1 MSLKRTLWLALILL
15 TLVFTVIV
23 VALVVQRS
31 ANNTNQNQMET
42 VVVAVRAAGDLDMR
56 HDGIRGVVYQF
67 AYGMAEGLNE
77 DMQLARDDFVE
88 HEAAMRS
95 DVDVIVK
102 SNISTAVREALEDAK
117 PDIESYF
124 NGAKAVLGSASL
136 TGVEANTLRFQESFE
151 VLEEKLGALS
161 ELIEGSTS
169 SIGEMNHAEMNRTFT
184 IVLVVVLTGLLGGA
198 FGIWRFRKW
207 LFNVLGGEP
216 LELQNIAGA
225 VSEGRL
231 DEAMEERPGVYGS
244 LFSMRNMLREQ
255 KERDHIQMVRMSR
268 LRQAIETASVGLMVA
283 DEEFKITY
291 MNPTVSRVLKNAE
304 SEIRKR
310 LPQFDADNLI
320 GECIDVFHKD
330 PSHQRRLLSQ
340 LKQPHNARL
349 QLGNAFFDLTA
360 GTIRDKEGTILGF
373 VVQWNDIS
381 TQIVIEREVQEMVD
395 KAKVGDLKKRIGL
408 EGKDGFVRT
417 LAEGLNELIGVVDLV
432 LEDVRNLMQ
441 RLAEGELQG
450 RMRDDYKGGYDDL
463 AQAANTSMEQ
473 LDRIMRQLID
483 SSDSVS
489 SANQEISSGNNQLSE
504 RTEKQSSSLEE
515 TASSIEELSSNVRNT
530 ADNARQA
537 DQLANLARD
546 AAATGG
552 EVTKRTVSSMGEIN
566 EASRKIAEIIGVID
580 DIAFQTNLL
589 ALNASVEAA
598 RAGEQ
603 GRGFAVV
610 ATEVRNLAQRSATS
624 AREIKDLIEDSVKKV
639 QAGSKLVDESGK
651 NLDEIILHV
660 KKVSDLISDIAAA
673 TEEQSSGLAQV
684 NKAVMELDEITQQN
698 AALAEETA
706 SSAESSL
713 ESVEQMVQLMS
724 FFKVDGSQE
733 STVSAPTSA
742 PRPRAVAEPA
752 ARKTSKPAAAKPAP
766 KKGSGDDEDWEVF

>member
-1 MSLKRTLWLALILL
+1 MTLKRTLWLALILL
-15 TLVFTVIV
+15 TLVFAVIIIV
-23 VALVVQRS
+23 LVGQRS
-31 ANNTNQNQMET
+31 ANDANQSQMEA
-42 VVVAVRAAGDLDMR
+42 VVTAVRAAGDLDMR
-56 HDGIRGVVYQF
+56 HDGIRGVVYQY
-67 AYGMAEGLNE
+67 AYGMTEGRAS
-77 DMQLARDDFVE
+77 DMQLARNDFVE
-88 HEAAMRS
+88 HESAMRS
-95 DVDVIVK
+95 DIEVILK
-102 SNISTAVREALEDAK
+102 SSISTAVGEALENVK
-117 PDIESYF
+117 PDVEHYF
-124 NGAKAVLGSASL
+124 STAKAVLGSPTL
-136 TGVEANTLRFQESFE
+136 TSVETNALKFQESFE

-161 ELIEGSTS
+161 ELIEGRTT
-169 SIGEMNHAEMNRTFT
+169 SIGETNHAELNRTFT
-184 IVLVVVLTGLLGGA
+184 IVLAVVLAGLFGGA

-231 DEAMEERPGVYGS
+231 DEAMEERPGIYGR
-244 LFSMRNMLREQ
+244 LLAMRNMLREQ
-255 KERDHIQMVRMSR
+255 RTRDQAQMVRMSR
-268 LRQAIETASVGLMVA
+268 LQQAIETASVGLMVA

-291 MNPTVSRVLKNAE
+291 MNPAVTQALKNAE
-304 SEIRKR
+304 PEIRKR
-310 LPQFDADNLI
+310 LPQFNADNLI
-320 GECIDVFHKD
+320 GECIDVFHKN
-330 PSHQRRLLSQ
+330 PEHQRRLLTQ
-340 LKQPHNARL
+340 LNKPHDARL
-349 QLGNAFFDLTA
+349 QLGDAYFDLTA
-360 GTIRDKEGTILGF
+360 GTIRDKQGAILGF
-373 VVQWNDIS
+373 VVQWSDIS
-381 TQIVIEREVQEMVD
+381 SQMAIEREVQEMVE
-395 KAKVGDLKKRIGL
+395 KAKLGDLKKRIGL
-408 EGKDGFVRT
+408 EGKEGFVRT
-417 LAEGLNELIGVVDLV
+417 LAEGLNELVGVIDLV
-432 LEDVRNLMQ
+432 LEDIREVMQ

-450 RMRDDYKGGYDDL
+450 RMRDDYQGGYDDL
-463 AQAANTSMEQ
+463 AQAANSSMER
-473 LDRIMRQLID
+473 LDSIMRQLID
-483 SSDSVS
+483 SSDSVRS
-489 SANQEISSGNNQLSE
+489 SNQEISSGNNQLSE

-537 DQLANLARD
+537 DQLSNLARD

-552 EVTKRTVSSMGEIN
+552 EVTKRTVASMGEIN

-598 RAGEQ
+598 RAGDQ

-713 ESVEQMVQLMS
+713 DSVEQMVQLMS
-724 FFKVDGSQE
+724 FFKVDGGQGAA
-733 STVSAPTSA
+733 VSAPKAASRVKAA
-742 PRPRAVAEPA
+742 PEPVAGKA
-752 ARKTSKPAAAKPAP
+752 SKPASKPAS
-766 KKGSGDDEDWEVF
+766 KAESGDEDWEVF

>member
-1 MSLKRTLWLALILL
+1 MTLKRTLWLALILL
-15 TLVFTVIV
+15 TLVFAVIV
-23 VALVVQRS
+23 AALVAQRS
-31 ANNTNQNQMET
+31 ANSSNQHQMEA

-56 HDGIRGVVYQF
+56 HDGIRGVVYQY
-67 AYGMAEGLNE
+67 AYGMSEGLDE
-77 DMQLARDDFVE
+77 DMQLARNDFAE

-102 SNISTAVREALEDAK
+102 SNISKAVRDALENAK
-117 PDIESYF
+117 PDIERYF
-124 NGAKAVLGSASL
+124 NGARAVLGSASL
-136 TGVEANTLRFQESFE
+136 PGVEANAQKFQETFE
-151 VLEEKLGALS
+151 VLEQKLGALS
-161 ELIEGSTS
+161 EIIEGSTA
-169 SIGEMNHAEMNRTFT
+169 SIGEMNHIEMNRTFT
-184 IVLVVVLTGLLGGA
+184 VVLAVVLTGLLGGA
-198 FGIWRFRKW
+198 FGIWRLRKW

-216 LELQNIAGA
+216 VELQNIATS

-231 DEAMEERPGVYGS
+231 DEQMEERPGVYGR
-244 LFSMRNMLREQ
+244 LHAMRNMLREQ
-255 KERDHIQMVRMSR
+255 RARDQTQMVRMSR

-291 MNPTVSRVLKNAE
+291 MNPAVMRALKNAE
-304 SEIRKR
+304 PEIRKR
-310 LPQFDADNLI
+310 LPQFDADKLI

-330 PSHQRRLLSQ
+330 PGHQRRLLTQ
-340 LKQPHNARL
+340 LQHPHDARL
-349 QLGNAFFDLTA
+349 QLGDAFFDLTA
-360 GTIRDKEGTILGF
+360 GTIRDEQGTILGF
-373 VVQWNDIS
+373 VVQWSDIS
-381 TQIVIEREVQEMVD
+381 AQIAIEREVQEMVD
-395 KAKVGDLKKRIGL
+395 KAKLGDLKKRIGL
-408 EGKDGFVRT
+408 EGKEGFVRT
-417 LAEGLNELIGVVDLV
+417 LAEGLNELVGVVDLV
-432 LEDVRNLMQ
+432 LEDIRELMQ

-450 RMRDDYKGGYDDL
+450 RMRDDYQGGYDEL
-463 AQAANTSMEQ
+463 AQAANSSMER
-473 LDRIMRQLID
+473 LDSIMRQLID
-483 SSDSVS
+483 SSDSVRS
-489 SANQEISSGNNQLSE
+489 SNQEISSGNNQLSE

-537 DQLANLARD
+537 DQLSNLARD

-552 EVTKRTVSSMGEIN
+552 EVTKRTVASMGEIN
-566 EASRKIAEIIGVID
+566 EASRKIAEIISVID

-673 TEEQSSGLAQV
+673 TEEQSSGLTQV

-713 ESVEQMVQLMS
+713 DSVEQMVQLMS
-724 FFKVDGSQE
+724 FFKVEGDQE
-733 STVSAPTSA
+733 RAVNASAAAPRSRRTSA
-742 PRPRAVAEPA
+742 PS
-752 ARKTSKPAAAKPAP
+752 ARKASKPTAKTST
-766 KKGSGDDEDWEVF
+766 KTGSGEDEDWEVF

>member
-15 TLVFTVIV
+15 TLVFAVIV
-23 VALVVQRS
+23 IVLVGQRS
-31 ANNTNQNQMET
+31 ANDANQSQMEA
-42 VVVAVRAAGDLDMR
+42 VVTAVRAAGDLDMR
-56 HDGIRGVVYQF
+56 HDGIRGVVYQY
-67 AYGMAEGLNE
+67 AYGMAEGRSS
-77 DMQLARDDFVE
+77 DMQLARNDFAE
-88 HEAAMRS
+88 HESAMRS
-95 DVDVIVK
+95 DIEVILK
-102 SNISTAVREALEDAK
+102 SSISTAVGEALENVK
-117 PDIESYF
+117 PDVEHYF
-124 NGAKAVLGSASL
+124 STAKEVLGSPTL
-136 TGVEANTLRFQESFE
+136 TSVETNALKFQESFE

-161 ELIEGSTS
+161 ELIEGRTT
-169 SIGEMNHAEMNRTFT
+169 SIGEMNHAELNRTFT
-184 IVLVVVLTGLLGGA
+184 IVLTVVLAGLFGGA

-255 KERDHIQMVRMSR
+255 RERDHIQMVRMSR
-268 LRQAIETASVGLMVA
+268 LRQAIEAASVGLMVA

-291 MNPTVSRVLKNAE
+291 MNPAVTQALKNAE
-304 SEIRKR
+304 PEIRKR
-310 LPQFDADNLI
+310 LPQFDADKLI

-330 PSHQRRLLSQ
+330 PSHQRRLLTQ
-340 LKQPHNARL
+340 LQKPHDARL
-349 QLGNAFFDLTA
+349 QLGDAFFDLTA
-360 GTIRDKEGTILGF
+360 GTIRDKQGAIQGF
-373 VVQWNDIS
+373 VVQWSDIS
-381 TQIVIEREVQEMVD
+381 AQIAIEREVQEMVE
-395 KAKVGDLKKRIGL
+395 KAKLGDLKKRIRM
-408 EGKDGFVRT
+408 EGKAGFVRS
-417 LAEGLNELIGVVDLV
+417 LAEGLNELIGVIDLV
-432 LEDVRNLMQ
+432 LEDVRSLMQ
-441 RLAEGELQG
+441 SLAEGELQG
-450 RMRDDYKGGYDDL
+450 RMRDDYQGGYDDL
-463 AQAANTSMEQ
+463 AQAANTSMER
-473 LDRIMRQLID
+473 LDSIMRQLID
-483 SSDSVS
+483 SSDSVRS
-489 SANQEISSGNNQLSE
+489 SNQEISSGNNQLSE

-537 DQLANLARD
+537 DQLSNLARD
-546 AAATGG
+546 AATTGG
-552 EVTKRTVSSMGEIN
+552 EVTKRTVASMGEIN
-566 EASRKIAEIIGVID
+566 EASRKIAEIISVID

-713 ESVEQMVQLMS
+713 DSVEQMVQLMS
-724 FFKVDGSQE
+724 FFKVDGGHE
-733 STVSAPTSA
+733 TVASAPASA
-742 PRPRAVAEPA
+742 PRHKSASETKS
-752 ARKTSKPAAAKPAP
+752 RKTSNPSAKPAP
-766 KKGSGDDEDWEVF
+766 KSGSGDEEDWEVF

>member
-1 MSLKRTLWLALILL
+1 MTLKRSLWLALILL

-23 VALVVQRS
+23 VALVAQRS
-31 ANNTNQNQMET
+31 TNNANQNLMEA
-42 VVVAVRAAGDLDMR
+42 VVIAVRAAGDLDMR
-56 HDGIRGVVYQF
+56 HDGIRGVVYQY
-67 AYGMAEGLNE
+67 AYGMANGLEE
-77 DMQLARDDFVE
+77 DMQLARNDFAE

-136 TGVEANTLRFQESFE
+136 TGVEANTLRFHESFE

-161 ELIEGSTS
+161 ELIEGSTN
-169 SIGEMNHAEMNRTFT
+169 SIGEINHAEMNRTFT
-184 IVLVVVLTGLLGGA
+184 IVLLVVVTGLLGGA
-198 FGIWRFRKW
+198 VGIWRMRKW
-207 LFNVLGGEP
+207 LFGVLGGEP
-216 LELQNIAGA
+216 VELQNIAVS

-231 DEAMEERPGVYGS
+231 DEHMEERPGVYGR
-244 LFSMRNMLREQ
+244 LLAMRDMLREQ
-255 KERDHIQMVRMSR
+255 RERDQAQMVRMSR
-268 LRQAIETASVGLMVA
+268 LQQAIETASVGLMVA

-291 MNPTVSRVLKNAE
+291 MNPAVTRALKNAE
-304 SEIRKR
+304 PEIRKR
-310 LPQFDADNLI
+310 LPQFEADKLI

-330 PSHQRRLLSQ
+330 PSHQRRLLTQ
-340 LKQPHNARL
+340 LQKPHDARL
-349 QLGNAFFDLTA
+349 QLGDAFFDLTA
-360 GTIRDKEGTILGF
+360 GTIRDEQGTILGF
-373 VVQWNDIS
+373 VVQWSDIS
-381 TQIVIEREVQEMVD
+381 AQIAIEREVQEMVE
-395 KAKVGDLKKRIGL
+395 KAKLGDLKKRIGVA
-408 EGKDGFVRT
+408 GKEGFVRT
-417 LAEGLNELIGVVDLV
+417 LAEGLNELVGVIDLV
-432 LEDVRNLMQ
+432 LEDIREVMQ

-450 RMRDDYKGGYDDL
+450 RMRDDYQGGYDDL
-463 AQAANTSMEQ
+463 AQAANTSMER
-473 LDRIMRQLID
+473 LDNIMRQLID
-483 SSDSVS
+483 SSDSVRS
-489 SANQEISSGNNQLSE
+489 SNQEISSGNNQLSE

-515 TASSIEELSSNVRNT
+515 TASSLEELSSNVRNT

-537 DQLANLARD
+537 DQLSNLARD
-546 AAATGG
+546 AATTGG
-552 EVTKRTVSSMGEIN
+552 EVTKRTVTSMGEIN
-566 EASRKIAEIIGVID
+566 EASRKIAEIISVID

-713 ESVEQMVQLMS
+713 DSVEQMVQLMS
-724 FFKVDGSQE
+724 FFKVEGGQE
-733 STVSAPTSA
+733 SVVKPVASA

-752 ARKTSKPAAAKPAP
+752 TRTVRKPAAAKPAP